1 MSHLRPLS
9 MIGGIICID
18 FADQLLSETAV
29 HGLSTGPWFFGSCSK
44 PFSSLNLYPCCL
56 RNDRKRVKWCLGG
69 YILLST
75 TKGKIERR
83 LREGQKKKESVVLV
97 NTHSCPHPLVYSW
110 WANGFQHF
118 EREEKKVQKKK
129 KKKNPSLCL
138 LLLFPYLFHVQNWL
152 FHKCGGNGTN
162 SRCNL
167 NEKYGSSLLVNGV
180 VKFLY

>member
-129 KKKNPSLCL
+129 KKILHSV
-138 LLLFPYLFHVQNWL
+138 F
-152 FHKCGGNGTN
+152 
-162 SRCNL
+162 
-167 NEKYGSSLLVNGV
+167 SSFSPTYSMFKIDYSISV
-180 VKFLY
+180 VGMEPTLDAI

>member
-129 KKKNPSLCL
+129 KKKILHSV
-138 LLLFPYLFHVQNWL
+138 F
-152 FHKCGGNGTN
+152 
-162 SRCNL
+162 
-167 NEKYGSSLLVNGV
+167 SSFSPTYSMFKIDYSISV
-180 VKFLY
+180 VGMEPTLDAI